1 MSYKERKLRA
11 AARKFKKG
19 KKDKAIKKFNQAM
32 GTDYKGI
39 KETRSYF
46 NKNRDKYNLPSPPK
60 VVMAPEDYEVYRI
73 KDKGTFNNPTTDRI
87 SLSPTMGYNA
97 PVTRKQKIAKPATT
111 IETTGYFRKTKK

>member
-19 KKDKAIKKFNQAM
+19 KTEKAIKKFNQAM

-46 NKNRDKYNLPSPPK
+46 NKNRDKYNLPSKPK
-60 VVMAPEDYEVYRI
+60 VVMAHENHHTIMDSGV
-73 KDKGTFNNPTTDRI
+73 FNNPTTDRI
-87 SLSPTMGYNA
+87 ASSPTMSFTLKKTA
-97 PVTRKQKIAKPATT
+97 TPVNTT
-111 IETTGYFRKTKK
+111 ETTGYLRKIEK

>member
-19 KKDKAIKKFNQAM
+19 ITQKAIKKFNQAM

-46 NKNRDKYNLPSPPK
+46 NENREKYNLPAKPK
-60 VVMAPEDYEVYRI
+60 VALAPEKNYTI
-73 KDKGTFNNPTTDRI
+73 KDFGTFNNPTTDRI
-87 SLSPTMGYNA
+87 SASPTMGFTVKKNKAKQRMAA
-97 PVTRKQKIAKPATT
+97 PVHTT
-111 IETTGYFRKTKK
+111 ETTGYLREIKK